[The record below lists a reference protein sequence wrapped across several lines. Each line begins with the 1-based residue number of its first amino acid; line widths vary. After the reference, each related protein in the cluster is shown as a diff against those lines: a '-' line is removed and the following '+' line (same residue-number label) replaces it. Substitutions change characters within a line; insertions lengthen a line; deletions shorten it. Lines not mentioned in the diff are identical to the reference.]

1 VKQAIAI
8 LEGKTEWLVKDI
20 TRQMEEAS
28 SELRF
33 EEAALFRDR
42 LATLDGVRDAQA
54 VGSHHGEDRDIFALY
69 REERLAVL
77 TVMRVRRGRIAETTN
92 FTFSEIAIED
102 DALMEAAI
110 EQFYR
115 SGREIPEEIVLP
127 FELINASI
135 LEGLLAERRGRV
147 VRFDVP
153 QRGVRVR
160 MLSLAQLNA
169 RQHYVAS
176 FDAESRNVELAKELA
191 RVLTLK
197 QVPRR
202 IECVDISNF
211 QGSDI
216 VGAVVV
222 FYDGAPDKKSYRRY
236 RLSFQTKPDDFAAI
250 YEVVR
255 RRLERG
261 LAEGDLPDLLIIDG
275 GAAQLAKALQA
286 RDELKLSLEI
296 ISLAKMRAER
306 ETRSA
311 FKSSVVTTKK
321 KPERI
326 FREGHDEPLVMDDSK
341 PVTHFVQR
349 IRDEVHRYVITFHRQ
364 TRARRVLL
372 SVLDGIPGV
381 GPERKR
387 RLLKRYGSVQKLKE
401 LSPAELCAAGKMPLP
416 VAERVLETLREK
428 RQPETE
434 E

>member
-1 VKQAIAI
+1 MAI

-20 TRQMEEAS
+20 TRQMERAAED
-28 SELRF
+28 LRF

-42 LATLDGVRDAQA
+42 LATLESVRDAQA
-54 VGSHHGEDRDIFALY
+54 VGSHHGEDRDVFALY

-77 TVMRVRRGRIAETTN
+77 TVVRIRRGRIAETTN
-92 FTFSEIAIED
+92 FTFSDIAIED
-102 DALMEAAI
+102 DALLESAL

-115 SGREIPEEIVLP
+115 SGREIPEEVVLP
-127 FELINASI
+127 LELPNAAMLEEI
-135 LEGLLAERRGRV
+135 LSERRGRV
-147 VRFDVP
+147 VHFEVP
-153 QRGVRVR
+153 QRGIRFR

-176 FDAESRNVELAKELA
+176 FDADSRNVELAKELA
-191 RVLTLK
+191 KVLSLK

-222 FYDGAPDKKSYRRY
+222 FFDGVPDKKSYRRY
-236 RLSFQTKPDDFAAI
+236 KLSFQSKPDDFAAI

-296 ISLAKMRAER
+296 VSLAKMRAER
-306 ETRSA
+306 EARSA
-311 FKSSVVTTKK
+311 FKGTSISAKK

-326 FREGHDEPLVMDDSK
+326 FLEGKEEPLVMDESK

-349 IRDEVHRYVITFHRQ
+349 MRDEVHRYVITFHRQ

-372 SVLDGIPGV
+372 SILDGIPGV

-387 RLLKRYGSVQKLKE
+387 RLLKRYGSVQKLKGLSAEE
-401 LSPAELCAAGKMPLP
+401 LSMAGKMPLP
-416 VAERVLETLREK
+416 VAERVLETLNEK
-428 RQPETE
+428 RRE
-434 E
+434 ESEDTV